1 MSSPIFA
8 FFSSPITPPQT
19 PVSVSKPTTTTTSSD
34 SYWESNVTLFTH
46 QDGKK
51 FQVSII
57 RLDEN
62 VDVDSDDMGGHR
74 EEDWDSDDW
83 DEDAE
88 DLEEPVPQPY
98 YPQQSSH
105 VRLHPALVAEDAS
118 RTPEQSGAD
127 RLDHTTVD
135 DWDGDAQDLEET
147 EEEQQQQVA
156 NGRPDRPDWARRQR
170 DADVWRTRLGED

>member
-8 FFSSPITPPQT
+8 FFSSPISPPQT
-19 PVSVSKPTTTTTSSD
+19 PASTSRPTTANSD

-51 FQVSII
+51 FQVSIV
-57 RLDEN
+57 RLDEH
-62 VDVDSDDMGGHR
+62 VDVDSDNLGHR

-98 YPQQSSH
+98 FPQPQHSH
-105 VRLHPALVAEDAS
+105 ARLHRTSVIEEDNS
-118 RTPEQSGAD
+118 RQQ
-127 RLDHTTVD
+127 DHRTVD
-135 DWDGDAQDLEET
+135 DWDGDAQDLEEEEE
-147 EEEQQQQVA
+147 EEEQPVA
-156 NGRPDRPDWARRQR
+156 KWGERPDRPGWVRRQR
-170 DADVWRTRLGED
+170 DADVWRTRLGD